1 MVRKSEHM
9 FEKVNIT
16 PLGIK
21 ILTYLARSPGKEF
34 YVRELAKITNSS
46 LGGCYEVLENLYGM
60 NLIDKHK
67 AGRNLYYRINE
78 KNPAVKY
85 FKIFINI
92 QELNPLI
99 NRIKNRC
106 KKIVLFGSCATGEDT
121 MESDIDLFVIAENS
135 KAVKNAITTKYL
147 NQRKLKP
154 TVLSPHELIQLKSKD
169 KAFYTEINKGIIL
182 WRSSD
187 E

>member
-21 ILTYLARSPGKEF
+21 ILAYLARSPGKEF

-46 LGGCYEVLENLYGM
+46 LGGCYKVLENLYGM
-60 NLIDKHK
+60 SLIDKHK
-67 AGRNLYYRINE
+67 AGRNLYYKINE

-92 QELNPLI
+92 QELNTLI
-99 NRIKNRC
+99 NKIKNRC

-135 KAVKNAITTKYL
+135 EAVKKAIKKKYL
-147 NQRKLKP
+147 NQRELKP
-154 TVLSPHELIQLKSKD
+154 IILSPHELIQLKGKD
-169 KAFYTEINKGIIL
+169 KAFYTEISKGIIL